1 MEIKEISSEGL
12 KRKLE
17 ISVAFA
23 VISEKAD
30 KAIESATKTASLHGF
45 RKGHVPFDALKKMH
59 GKAFLD
65 DAKREYLS
73 DIFNELSKDKKY
85 RFASQPKVD
94 IKEDGDNLI
103 YSLEFEVFPEIQ
115 KIDLATVSLDV
126 KKPVI
131 SDKDIETEMNTVFE
145 HTNNKWIHVDRT
157 AVDGDKVTIKYIARL
172 NKKIVDQKQSD
183 VRMGDLP
190 EFDKNII
197 GHNIGEKL
205 EFDYQYEKDD
215 KKGRLFHYNVEIVDI
230 MEPSKYE
237 SIDGNYLKDNNFK
250 DLEEFK
256 TLIKNRLQHDADLLY
271 VRKKSDDLVDKLLS
285 LTDFSVPEAMKT
297 TESKYVFD
305 EFVRGNLVL
314 SDDTDVK
321 DENGKMDPAKLT
333 TELVKVA
340 EKRIKIRLI
349 LNQLGEDFGIK
360 VTAKEISKRIKELNI
375 NPSKIN
381 DNLRD
386 NVELEIFEEKVCDEI
401 EKKVTINEEEVDVE
415 TFKAWIAPAKSSSES
430 K

>member
-30 KAIESATKTASLHGF
+30 KAIEAAMKTASLPGF

-59 GKAFLD
+59 GSAFLS

-73 DIFNELSKDKKY
+73 EIFDELSKENKY
-85 RFASQPKVD
+85 RLASQPKVD
-94 IKEDGDNLI
+94 IKEDGDNLV
-103 YSLEFEVFPEIQ
+103 YSLEFEVFPEVQ
-115 KIDLATVSLDV
+115 KIDLSTVSIDV
-126 KKPVI
+126 KKPAI
-131 SDKDIETEMNTVFE
+131 SDNDIETEMNTVFE
-145 HTNNKWIHVDRT
+145 HTNNKWTHVDR
-157 AVDGDKVTIKYIARL
+157 AAADGDKVTIKYIARL

-237 SIDGNYLKDNNFK
+237 TIDGDYLKDNNFK

-271 VRKKSDDLVDKLLS
+271 IRKKSDDLIDKLLS
-285 LTDFSVPEAMKT
+285 MTDFSVPEAMKT
-297 TESKYVFD
+297 AESRYVFD
-305 EFVRGNLVL
+305 EFVKGNLVL
-314 SDDTDVK
+314 SDETDVK

-333 TELVKVA
+333 NELVKVA

-360 VTAKEISKRIKELNI
+360 VTAKEISKRIKDLNI